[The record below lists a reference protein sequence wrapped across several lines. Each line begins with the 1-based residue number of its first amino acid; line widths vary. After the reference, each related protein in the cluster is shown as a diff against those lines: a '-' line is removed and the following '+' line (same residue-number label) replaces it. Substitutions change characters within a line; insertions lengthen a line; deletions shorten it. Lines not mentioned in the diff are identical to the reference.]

1 MSGASLQLTPPRA
14 VPRRPGTRRG
24 RASLGIWLLRIG
36 FLAALLLAWEV
47 ATASASRA
55 LIVPPSEVARAV
67 YHLTFVDPVLPMAT
81 FLTARA
87 FIIGFSGSIV
97 VGILIGLAMGRSRT
111 LERVLDPWVFFL
123 YAIPSIALIPVMV
136 IWFGIGDLVKIMLVF
151 IASVF
156 PIIINTAAGVRNVD
170 EEVIDTARAYCATER
185 QILRT
190 VVLPGSVPFIF
201 AGVRVGL
208 SQALVGVIG
217 AEILSI
223 ISGLGGL
230 IITYANDFKTDEMFA
245 PIVVIIVLA
254 LLMTEIM
261 RRVQARVS
269 RWRVAEAQ

>member
-1 MSGASLQLTPPRA
+1 
-14 VPRRPGTRRG
+14 
-24 RASLGIWLLRIG
+24 
-36 FLAALLLAWEV
+36 
-47 ATASASRA
+47 
-55 LIVPPSEVARAV
+55 
-67 YHLTFVDPVLPMAT
+67 
-81 FLTARA
+81 
-87 FIIGFSGSIV
+87 V